1 MAFANENLFEFDS
14 VVDVN
19 VVFRCDCDEAAV
31 AVHRNFIWDVGEWE
45 LGSLAAPCAEAI
57 RGVLHLLS
65 IRVGE
70 VLVNSITPV
79 FVELCTRITRHCEYQ
94 YMEKIEI
101 MLLKAA
107 YISNLCRTVA

>member
-31 AVHRNFIWDVGEWE
+31 AVHRNFIWDIGEWE
-45 LGSLAAPCAEAI
+45 LVSLATPCAEAI

-65 IRVGE
+65 IRVDE
-70 VLVNSITPV
+70 ILFNSVSPV
-79 FVELCTRITRHCEYQ
+79 VVELCTR
-94 YMEKIEI
+94 
-101 MLLKAA
+101 
-107 YISNLCRTVA
+107 VAKHFE